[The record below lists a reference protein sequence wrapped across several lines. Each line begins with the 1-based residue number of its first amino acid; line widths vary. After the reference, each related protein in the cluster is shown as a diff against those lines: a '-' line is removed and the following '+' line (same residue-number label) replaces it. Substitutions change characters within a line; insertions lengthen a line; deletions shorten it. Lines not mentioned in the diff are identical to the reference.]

1 MQLTTLRHLVIAGGG
16 HAHVHV
22 LKSLAMRP
30 EPSLCLTV
38 ISPFSYATYS
48 GMVPGVL
55 AGQYRLRDAQIDV
68 RALAAR
74 AGAAFLGDRVASV
87 DAQRRMIRLAERP
100 PLSYDLLSLDIG
112 SRPSAADRIA
122 EGAPA
127 SMVKPIE
134 VATAEIEAALAQ
146 PPPPEGRQVVVVGAG
161 AGGCEVAFA
170 LAARLRAEGKG
181 SVTLCDRADRPVA
194 TRHTRTS
201 HAVQRSFAAHD
212 IHFLGEVVVVRVD
225 AYGVRLADGRV
236 LPASLVVWA
245 TGAAGPELLARSG
258 LPVDERGFLR
268 VGDDL
273 RCVEFPEIFA
283 AGDCAALASYPELP
297 KAGVFAVR
305 QGPVLAANLRAV
317 ARGQRTRRFRPQR
330 DFLALLNTGDGR
342 AILSRGGLALRG
354 RLAWRLKD
362 CIDRRFIRLYERPPL
377 TECETMARP
386 MIACGGCAAKVG
398 ADVLSRVLARLD
410 LPRADGVIV
419 GLQEPDDAA
428 VFTQP
433 PGTLAVATTDA
444 FPPFSDDLY
453 LVGQVAANNAASD
466 LYAMGAEG
474 SAAVAFVCLPQ
485 HGDGLAEQ
493 RLEQFLRG
501 ALAQL
506 QQLGIPLVGGHTIA
520 GEQTIVGFSMHGWV
534 EPDGVLRK
542 GGARPGDVL
551 VLTKPLGTGVVLAA
565 ARMGF
570 ADADWV
576 EAAHASM
583 LRSNRTAMQLLRR
596 HGVLA
601 CTDVT
606 GFGLAG
612 HLSEMLHASGVGAQV
627 YSDAIPALP
636 GALELLAAGWKS
648 SFHAANVHPAAASSA
663 SADPASAVS
672 DLCFDPQTSG
682 GLLAAVPAAVVNAL
696 RSDLAATAED
706 LFVIGKFVEGSEWA
720 FRASLNRSSVTVP

>member
-1 MQLTTLRHLVIAGGG
+1 VLSQPADPMQLTHLQHLVLAGGG

-30 EPSLCLTV
+30 EPALRLTV
-38 ISPFSYATYS
+38 VSPYSYATYS

-55 AGQYRLRDAQIDV
+55 SGQYRLREAQIDV

-74 AGAAFLGDRVASV
+74 AGATFLADRVASI
-87 DAQRRMIRLAERP
+87 DPQQRIIHLQQRP

-112 SRPSAADRIA
+112 SQPSAADRVA
-122 EGAPA
+122 ADAPA

-134 VATAEIEAALAQ
+134 VAAQEIEAALVRPAA
-146 PPPPEGRQVVVVGAG
+146 PEGRRAVVVGAG

-170 LAARLRAEGKG
+170 LAARLRAAGAG
-181 SVTLCDRADRPVA
+181 AVTVCDRADRPLV
-194 TRHTRTS
+194 TRHPRTS
-201 HAVQRSFAAHD
+201 SAVLRAFAAHG
-212 IHFLGEVVVVRVD
+212 IHFLAEVVVVRVD
-225 AYGVRLADGRV
+225 AHGVRLADGRV

-273 RCVEFPEIFA
+273 RCTEYPQIFA
-283 AGDCAALASYPELP
+283 AGDCATLRSYAALP
-297 KAGVFAVR
+297 KAGVYAVR
-305 QGPVLAANLRAV
+305 QGPRLAANLRAV
-317 ARGQRTRRFRPQR
+317 AHDSRLRPFRPQR

-342 AILSRGGLALRG
+342 AIFSRGALAFRS
-354 RLAWRLKD
+354 RLVWRLKD
-362 CIDRRFIRLYERPPL
+362 FIDRRFIRLYERPPL
-377 TECETMARP
+377 AERDRMARP
-386 MIACGGCAAKVG
+386 MVACGGCAAKVG
-398 ADVLSRVLARLD
+398 ADILSRVLARLD
-410 LPRADGVIV
+410 VPRTESVIV
-419 GLQEPDDAA
+419 GLHEPDDAA
-428 VFTQP
+428 VFAHP

-444 FPPFSDDLY
+444 FPPFGDDLY

-474 SAAVAFVCLPQ
+474 SAAVAFVCLP
-485 HGDGLAEQ
+485 HTDDGAAEQ
-493 RLEQFLRG
+493 QLEHFLRG

-506 QQLGIPLVGGHTIA
+506 RELDIPLVGGHTIA

-534 EPDGVLRK
+534 EPQRVLRK
-542 GGARPGDVL
+542 AGARVGDAL

-583 LRSNRTAMQLLRR
+583 LRDNRGAMRLLRAR
-596 HGVLA
+596 GVHA

-612 HLSEMLHASGVGAQV
+612 HLSEMLRASGVGAQLR
-627 YSDAIPALP
+627 SDAVPALP
-636 GALELLAAGWKS
+636 GALPLLAAGWRS
-648 SFHAANVHPAAASSA
+648 SFHATNARAVRTPAVAGNSA
-663 SADPASAVS
+663 STVL

-682 GLLAAVPAAVVNAL
+682 GLLAAVPAAEVNAL
-696 RSDLAATAED
+696 RTDFATAGGD
-706 LFVIGKFVEGSEWA
+706 LFVIGEVVEGSAWTLT
-720 FRASLNRSSVTVP
+720 S

>member
-1 MQLTTLRHLVIAGGG
+1 MPLTHQQHLVIVGGG

-22 LKSLAMRP
+22 LKSFTMRP
-30 EPSLCLTV
+30 EPSLRLTV
-38 ISPFSYATYS
+38 VSPHSYATYT

-55 AGQYRLRDAQIDV
+55 AGQYRLREAQIDV

-74 AGAAFLGDRVASV
+74 AGAAFLADRVV
-87 DAQRRMIRLAERP
+87 RVEAQQRLIHLMDRP

-112 SRPSAADRIA
+112 SQPSAADRVA
-122 EGAPA
+122 EGASA
-127 SMVKPIE
+127 WMVKPIE
-134 VATAEIEAALAQ
+134 VAAVEIETALAQ
-146 PPPPEGRQVVVVGAG
+146 PPPAGGQQVVVVGAG

-170 LAARLRAEGKG
+170 LAARLRVDGQG
-181 SVTLCDRADRPVA
+181 SVTVCDRADRPLV
-194 TRHTRTS
+194 TRHPRTS
-201 HAVQRSFAAHD
+201 HAVQRAFATHD
-212 IHFLGEVVVVRVD
+212 IHFIGEVVVVRVD

-245 TGAAGPELLARSG
+245 TGAAGPDLLARSG
-258 LPVDERGFLR
+258 LPVDERGFLH

-273 RCVEFPEIFA
+273 RCLEFPEILA
-283 AGDCAALASYPELP
+283 AGDCATLTSYPNLP
-297 KAGVFAVR
+297 KAGVYAVR
-305 QGPVLAANLRAV
+305 QGPVLAANLRAI
-317 ARGQRTRRFRPQR
+317 ARGRHTRRFRPQR

-342 AILSRGGLALRG
+342 AILSRGGLALCS
-354 RLAWRLKD
+354 RLAWHLKD
-362 CIDRRFIRLYERPPL
+362 RIDRRFIRLYERPPL
-377 TECETMARP
+377 ADRDKMERP

-410 LPRADGVIV
+410 LPRAEGVIV

-428 VFTQP
+428 VFAHP

-466 LYAMGAEG
+466 LYAMGADG
-474 SAAVAFVCLPQ
+474 AAAVAFVCLP
-485 HGDGLAEQ
+485 HDNDGLAEQ
-493 RLEQFLRG
+493 QLEHFLRG
-501 ALAQL
+501 ALVQL

-534 EPDGVLRK
+534 EPDGILRK
-542 GGARPGDVL
+542 GGAHVGDAL

-576 EAAHASM
+576 EAVHASM
-583 LRSNRTAMQLLRR
+583 LRSNRPAMQVLKR
-596 HGVLA
+596 HGVRA

-612 HLSEMLHASGVGAQV
+612 HLSEMLRASGVGAQV
-627 YSDAIPALP
+627 AGDALPALP
-636 GALELLAAGWKS
+636 GALELLAAGWRS
-648 SFHAANVHPAAASSA
+648 SFHATNARAVAPAASNRDA
-663 SADPASAVS
+663 ASAVRE
-672 DLCFDPQTSG
+672 LCFDPQTSG
-682 GLLAAVPAAVVNAL
+682 GLLAAVPAEAL
-696 RSDLAATAED
+696 NELRTDFATVGED
-706 LFVIGKFVEGSEWA
+706 VFIIGEFVEGPTWEL
-720 FRASLNRSSVTVP
+720 RAGTRS

>member
-1 MQLTTLRHLVIAGGG
+1 MQLTRQQHLVLAGGG

-22 LKSLAMRP
+22 LKAFAMRP
-30 EPSLCLTV
+30 EPLLHLTV
-38 ISPFSYATYS
+38 VSPHSYATYS

-55 AGQYRLRDAQIDV
+55 AGQYRLRGAQIDV

-74 AGAAFLGDRVASV
+74 AGAVFLADRVVRV
-87 DAQRRMIRLAERP
+87 DPQQRVIHLAERP
-100 PLSYDLLSLDIG
+100 LLSYDLLSLDIG
-112 SRPSAADRIA
+112 SKPSAADRVA

-134 VATAEIEAALAQ
+134 VAALQIEAALGEPA
-146 PPPPEGRQVVVVGAG
+146 PPAGRQVVVVGAG
-161 AGGCEVAFA
+161 AGGCEIAFA
-170 LAARLRAEGKG
+170 LAARLRAEGTG
-181 SVTLCDRADRPVA
+181 RVTVCDRADRPLA
-194 TRHTRTS
+194 TRHARTS
-201 HAVQRSFAAHD
+201 SAVMHAFEVHGID
-212 IHFLGEVVVVRVD
+212 FLAEVVVVRVD

-236 LPASLVVWA
+236 LQASLVVWA
-245 TGAAGPELLARSG
+245 TGAAGPELFARSG

-283 AGDCAALASYPELP
+283 AGDCATLTSHPDLP
-297 KAGVFAVR
+297 KAGVYAVR

-317 ARGQRTRRFRPQR
+317 ARGHCTRPFRPQR

-342 AILSRGGLALRG
+342 AILSRGALAVRG

-362 CIDRRFIRLYERPPL
+362 YIDRRFIRLYERPPL
-377 TECETMARP
+377 AARETMARP

-398 ADVLSRVLARLD
+398 ADVLGRVLARLD
-410 LPRADGVIV
+410 VPQSEAVIV
-419 GLQEPDDAA
+419 GLHEPDDAA
-428 VFTQP
+428 VFAHP

-453 LVGQVAANNAASD
+453 LIGQIAANNAASD

-474 SAAVAFVCLPQ
+474 SAAVAFVCLPRDD
-485 HGDGLAEQ
+485 DGLAEQ
-493 RLEQFLRG
+493 LLEHFLRG

-506 QQLGIPLVGGHTIA
+506 RQLDIPLVGGHTIA

-534 EPDGVLRK
+534 APDGILRK
-542 GGARPGDVL
+542 RGARAGDAL
-551 VLTKPLGTGVVLAA
+551 VLTKPLGTGVILAA

-583 LRSNRTAMQLLRR
+583 LRSNRTAMRLLKR
-596 HGVLA
+596 HGVRA

-612 HLSEMLHASGVGAQV
+612 HLSEMLHASNVGARLRC
-627 YSDAIPALP
+627 DAIPALP
-636 GALELLAAGWKS
+636 GALALLVAGWRS
-648 SFHAANVHPAAASSA
+648 SFHATNERAVRPTTPAASTA
-663 SADPASAVS
+663 SALL

-682 GLLAAVPAAVVNAL
+682 GLLAAVPVGDVQALHADFAAAG
-696 RSDLAATAED
+696 EP
-706 LFVIGKFVEGSEWA
+706 LFVIGEFVAGAEWK
-720 FRASLNRSSVTVP
+720 LTSS

>member
-1 MQLTTLRHLVIAGGG
+1 MQLTTQQHLVLAGGG
-16 HAHVHV
+16 HTHVHV
-22 LKSLAMRP
+22 LKSLAMRI
-30 EPSLCLTV
+30 EPALRLTV
-38 ISPFSYATYS
+38 VSPYSYATYS

-55 AGQYRLRDAQIDV
+55 GGQYRLREAQIDV

-74 AGAAFLGDRVASV
+74 AGAEFLADRVV
-87 DAQRRMIRLAERP
+87 RIDPRQRVLHLHDRP
-100 PLSYDLLSLDIG
+100 PLSYDLLSLDVG
-112 SRPSAADRIA
+112 SQPSAADRVA
-122 EGAPA
+122 DGAPV

-134 VATAEIEAALAQ
+134 VAAVEIEEALTQ
-146 PPPPEGRQVVVVGAG
+146 PLPVEGRQVVVVGAG
-161 AGGCEVAFA
+161 AGGCEIAFA
-170 LAARLRAEGKG
+170 LAARLRVDGKG
-181 SVTLCDRADRPVA
+181 SVTVCDRTDRPVA
-194 TRHTRTS
+194 TRHARTS
-201 HAVQRSFAAHD
+201 NAVLRAFQAHG
-212 IHFLGEVVVVRVD
+212 IRFLGEVVVVRAD
-225 AYGVRLADGRV
+225 TFGVRLADGRV

-273 RCVEFPEIFA
+273 RCAEFPEIFA
-283 AGDCAALASYPELP
+283 AGDCATLESHPQLP

-317 ARGQRTRRFRPQR
+317 ARGRRTRRFRPQR
-330 DFLALLNTGDGR
+330 EFLALLNTADGR
-342 AILSRGGLALRG
+342 AILSRGGLALRS

-362 CIDRRFIRLYERPPL
+362 YIDRRFIRLYERPPL
-377 TECETMARP
+377 ADREKMARP
-386 MIACGGCAAKVG
+386 MIACGGCAAKIG

-410 LPRADGVIV
+410 LPRTGGVII

-428 VFTQP
+428 VFAHP

-474 SAAVAFVCLPQ
+474 AVAVAFVCLP
-485 HGDGLAEQ
+485 HDDSIAEQ
-493 RLEQFLRG
+493 QLEHFLRG

-506 QQLGIPLVGGHTIA
+506 RHLDIPLVGGHTIA

-534 EPDGVLRK
+534 APDAILRK
-542 GGARPGDVL
+542 SGARVGDAL
-551 VLTKPLGTGVVLAA
+551 VLTKALGTGVILAA

-576 EAAHASM
+576 EAVYASM
-583 LRSNRTAMQLLRR
+583 LRSNHAAMRLLQR
-596 HGVLA
+596 HGVRA

-612 HLSEMLHASGVGAQV
+612 HLSEMLRAGGVGAQV
-627 YSDAIPALP
+627 HGDALPALP
-636 GALELLAAGWKS
+636 GALDLLAAGWRS
-648 SFHAANVHPAAASSA
+648 SFHAANVRAEAPAALAAASA
-663 SADPASAVS
+663 LR

-682 GLLAAVPAAVVNAL
+682 GLLAAVPAEEVNAL
-696 RSDLAATAED
+696 RADCAAAGED
-706 LFVIGKFVEGSEWA
+706 LFVIGAFVEGAEWELRTSA
-720 FRASLNRSSVTVP
+720 T